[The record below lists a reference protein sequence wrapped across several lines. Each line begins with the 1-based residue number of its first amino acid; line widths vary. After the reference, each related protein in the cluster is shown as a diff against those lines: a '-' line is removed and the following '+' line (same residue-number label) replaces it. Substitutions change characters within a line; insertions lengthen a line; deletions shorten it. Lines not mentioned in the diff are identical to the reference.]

1 MTELLT
7 FDLDDTLWDA
17 GPVLARAEALLYA
30 WLAAEA
36 PQLTARYSMEDL
48 VNYRRQ
54 FAKNRPELRHDFT
67 LLRIHALAELLPQA
81 GHSAELAEP
90 AVAAFLAARSE
101 VEMYEDAVHALGS
114 LRPDFRLVAITNG
127 NTDLDRAGL
136 AHYFEFC
143 VSPALAKTAKPDPRM
158 FEIVAERTG
167 VAPGATIHIGDE
179 PYYDV
184 EAAHRANVS
193 AIWVNRAGREWP
205 QDLRPAEAEI
215 ASFTELRAAIAT
227 IENLKRSQQP

>member
-1 MTELLT
+1 MIELLS

-17 GPVLARAEALLYA
+17 GPVLMRAEEVLYA
-30 WLAAEA
+30 WLTAEA
-36 PQLTARYSMEDL
+36 PQLTARWSIEDL

-54 FAKNRPELRHDFT
+54 LAKERPELRHDFT

-101 VEMYEDAVHALGS
+101 VEMYEDAVHALEA
-114 LRPDFRLVAITNG
+114 LRADYRLVAITNG
-127 NTDLDRAGL
+127 NTDLDRAGV

-167 VAPGATIHIGDE
+167 VAQAAMIHIGDE

-184 EAAHRANVS
+184 EAAHRAGVAS
-193 AIWVNRAGREWP
+193 IWVNRGGREWP
-205 QDLRPAEAEI
+205 QDLRRAHAEI

-227 IENLKRSQQP
+227 IENQQRSEHS